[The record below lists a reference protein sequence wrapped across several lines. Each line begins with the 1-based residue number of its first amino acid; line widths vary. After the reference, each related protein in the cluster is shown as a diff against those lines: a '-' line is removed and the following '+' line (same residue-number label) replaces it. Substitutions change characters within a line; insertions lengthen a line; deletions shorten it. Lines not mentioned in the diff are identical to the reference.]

1 MVPYRATRRAVVLG
15 AASSLAAHAS
25 EPTLSFR
32 VLRNDSQIGTHVL
45 TFAVEAGTTG
55 GGIRGASTGKAD
67 AAEAGSQEAGSQEVG
82 TRKTGIGETGLRT
95 IRVATDIRVGLG
107 PITFYRYTHRAEER
121 WRDGVFVGLDAETND
136 DGTIG
141 RTMIRREGTSLIAEG
156 REAPRYQPPPEALPM
171 THWDRKAIYGPLIST
186 QSGRLLRPWVTRLGP
201 SSVTTARGEIQADR
215 FSLRGDPDLDTW
227 YERDGTWAG
236 LQLTARDG
244 STIRYQRD

>member
-1 MVPYRATRRAVVLG
+1 MAFRSTTRRATILG
-15 AASSLAAHAS
+15 MASGLTAGARAATAT

-45 TFAVEAGTTG
+45 TFATT
-55 GGIRGASTGKAD
+55 D
-67 AAEAGSQEAGSQEVG
+67 
-82 TRKTGIGETGLRT
+82 GLRT

-107 PITFYRYTHRAEER
+107 PVTFYRYTHRAEER
-121 WRDGVFVGLDAETND
+121 WRDGLFVGLDAETND

-156 REAPRYQPPPEALPM
+156 REAPAYQPPPEALPM
-171 THWDRKAIYGPLIST
+171 THWNRKALDGPLIST
-186 QSGRLLRPWVTRLGP
+186 QSGRLLRPVVTRLGP
-201 SSVTTARGEIQADR
+201 SSVATAKGDITADR

-227 YERDGTWAG
+227 YDQAGTWAG
-236 LQLTARDG
+236 MQLTARDG